1 VKLEQTP
8 SVPPPARHASDGSS
22 CSRTRAASPVQLLAY
37 GALAIATVAIIVIA
51 ARVLLVLFAGF
62 LLAVFL
68 TSAGGLIAKY
78 VHVSPRITTALLIV
92 VGLGLAVLACISF
105 APEFAKQIDLL
116 ARQLPIIL
124 DRLRHVLP
132 RPAQPLLQALT
143 GGGGPQPSL
152 SAAGGALFTTLGGS
166 VQVLGSVVVVFFVGV
181 YGALQ
186 PQLYVQALLAV
197 VPARH
202 EDRVRAVIGRVHH
215 DLARWLFG
223 RVVAMAFVAVST
235 TIAFALLG
243 LPLAPA
249 LGLFAGTLT
258 FVEYLGALLSAV
270 PPLLVGLADSPETAI
285 WVLVVFTALHVVEGY
300 VLTPALARAS
310 VHFPPAL
317 SLAAQLVLGVLAG
330 PLGLAIST
338 PFLVVIVSGV
348 QAWREAPLPQRA
360 V

>member
-1 VKLEQTP
+1 MKLEQTP
-8 SVPPPARHASDGSS
+8 SAPPQARHPSDGPSW
-22 CSRTRAASPVQLLAY
+22 SRTRAPSPVALLAY
-37 GALAIATVAIIVIA
+37 GALVIATVAVVVIA

-68 TSAGGLIAKY
+68 TSAGGLLAKR

-92 VGLGLAVLACISF
+92 VALGLAVLASISF

-116 ARQLPIIL
+116 ARQVPIIV

-132 RPAQPLLQALT
+132 RPAQPLLRALT

-152 SAAGGALFTTLGGS
+152 SAAGGALFATLGGS

-202 EDRVRAVIGRVHH
+202 EERVRAVIGRIRH

-243 LPLAPA
+243 LPLALA
-249 LGLFAGTLT
+249 LGLFAGALT

-300 VLTPALARAS
+300 VLTPVLARAS

-317 SLAAQLVLGVLAG
+317 SLAAQLVLGVLVG
-330 PLGLAIST
+330 PLGLAFST
-338 PFLVVIVSGV
+338 PLLVVVVSAV
-348 QAWREAPLPQRA
+348 RAWREAPSPQRA